1 MYVYCFNSLFATFI
15 FDIFLCFRLFAI
27 LFYHPY
33 DKYAFLAR
41 LRWMC
46 IKIQFFCYF
55 CLALPLFTQNGYY
68 FIRSE
73 FFWMDFVRITYV
85 YIHIYPQNEQ
95 RERKHTKNPAIVY
108 SYFCRRDVSLPS
120 FINTCKWNELCWA
133 EGFYPR
139 LFNVKMEDGKKCH

>member
-1 MYVYCFNSLFATFI
+1 MNIVNRNPYTRLSHYAWGDSMYVYCFNSFFATFI

-27 LFYHPY
+27 LFFHPY

-95 RERKHTKNPAIVY
+95 RERKHTKN
-108 SYFCRRDVSLPS
+108 RL
-120 FINTCKWNELCWA
+120 LCIHIFV
-133 EGFYPR
+133 EGMYHYHH
-139 LFNVKMEDGKKCH
+139 L